1 MNLLNALPPAWT
13 SADQAAA
20 NNGQVER
27 NERRGAQRTSSM
39 SFLTTITASSLLS
52 TGIVSLIMAVEKI
65 ALPIIIAVAS
75 LFLLVPG
82 IFGGLEVR
90 SIVSNSDQPVK
101 DVLFSIGEGSL
112 IATRVAGVALTIL
125 NCLPI

>member
-1 MNLLNALPPAWT
+1 
-13 SADQAAA
+13 
-20 NNGQVER
+20 
-27 NERRGAQRTSSM
+27 M

-112 IATRVAGVALTIL
+112 IATCVAGVALTIL